1 MVRMRMSFYS
11 MREQKECSG
20 GGGGFECDCHEAGTD
35 AMVRWSMSQSSGI
48 KEGHSGEGFG

>member
-1 MVRMRMSFYS
+1 MVRMRMSSYS
-11 MREQKECSG
+11 MREQECSG